1 MLPSTFTLDH
11 MSHAEQEYTM
21 LLMIRTNT
29 VCLALTYSVCLCT
42 TPIDLQ
48 MLLHAPMREEQANVL
63 INVPEADMMQAT

>member
-1 MLPSTFTLDH
+1 
-11 MSHAEQEYTM
+11 M